1 MHGTTAAPLARNLRL
16 YYAFRLLREFQLW
29 IPIWIVYL
37 TIERGFS
44 LAQVGAAEG
53 LFLISLTVLEVPTG
67 AVADRWG
74 RRLSLALGSATLG
87 VAIFVFALVDSYS
100 VLLLSFTL
108 WAVAETLM
116 SGADQA
122 LLYDTLKVL
131 GREREYEKHAG
142 RGEAALW
149 VGAGVATAIGAP
161 VAQVLS
167 AQATIFIGAGTM
179 VLTTA
184 IVLAM
189 AEPPRLADDED
200 SEAAG
205 LSYLGGVG
213 RSLRIAWSI
222 PTVRYM
228 ILFGGALV
236 ASSVATGFLVQP
248 FLLRQDVEVGVAFSL
263 LQVPEMA
270 MGAVG
275 AFVAYRLVGRVGLQ
289 RYFALVLVLAVGM
302 YSGLATVDF
311 LGAIVFFYALTLV
324 HSSIE
329 PVATGY
335 LNRRIPSD
343 QRATILS
350 LRSLTVGLMLA
361 PMTPVVGIVVEQRSL
376 AQAFALSAVVAAVS
390 GVVTGALWL
399 RAHRREALPEDGDD
413 DGSLFVPPSV
423 ISAPLPARPRDPD

>member
-1 MHGTTAAPLARNLRL
+1 MHSTTAAPLARNLRL

-53 LFLISLTVLEVPTG
+53 LFLILLTILEVPTG

-74 RRLSLALGSATLG
+74 RRLSLALGSAMLG
-87 VAIFVFALVDSYS
+87 VAIFVFALVDSYT
-100 VLLLSFTL
+100 VLLISFSL

-131 GREREYEKHAG
+131 GREEEYEKHAG

-149 VGAGVATAIGAP
+149 VGAGIATAIGAP
-161 VAQVLS
+161 VAQILS
-167 AQATIFIGAGTM
+167 SQATIFIGAGTL
-179 VLTTA
+179 VVTTA

-189 AEPPRLADDED
+189 VEPPRAVDDDEP
-200 SEAAG
+200 EAAG
-205 LSYLGGVG
+205 LSYLGSVG

-236 ASSVATGFLVQP
+236 ASTVATGFLVQP
-248 FLLRQDVEVGVAFSL
+248 FLLRQDVEIGVVFSL
-263 LQVPEMA
+263 LQVPGMA
-270 MGAVG
+270 MGAIG
-275 AFVAYRLVGRVGLQ
+275 AFVAYRVVGRVGLQ

-302 YSGLATVDF
+302 YTGLATVDF

-324 HSSIE
+324 HSSVE

-335 LNRRIPSD
+335 LNRRIPSS

-361 PMTPVVGIVVEQRSL
+361 PMTPIVGIVAEQRSL
-376 AQAFALSAVVAAVS
+376 SQVFALSAVVAAVS
-390 GVVTGALWL
+390 GVVTGALWM
-399 RAHRREALPEDGDD
+399 RAHRQEVLPENKD
-413 DGSLFVPPSV
+413 DGSSFAPPSA
-423 ISAPLPARPRDPD
+423 IQAPPPARPSDPD